1 MVDNEQSDGYD
12 NGNQVDD
19 EVDDEAGNFKQAK
32 HNFKYHISFWSV
44 LQVQLR
50 KKLLYWRIDQNLVF
64 ISKLIIIFFFSHIT
78 SAATSEQDDEDEE
91 MYVDEDDNQPTCSK
105 YLESQASVTEL
116 NDKDSDATIINSQN
130 EQLELLS
137 ISSQSTIYN
146 SQNHFVKSQVISF
159 FHFILDSIQ
168 PPAKPTQLTASSSDE
183 QLDVFRKK
191 KAVDWNQPMTSKQS
205 DELQQIEEID
215 DEMTDLSQFTNR
227 SSSVELNNPEG
238 IV

>member
-19 EVDDEAGNFKQAK
+19 EVDDEAGNFK
-32 HNFKYHISFWSV
+32 H
-44 LQVQLR
+44 
-50 KKLLYWRIDQNLVF
+50 
-64 ISKLIIIFFFSHIT
+64 
-78 SAATSEQDDEDEE
+78 
-91 MYVDEDDNQPTCSK
+91 
-105 YLESQASVTEL
+105 
-116 NDKDSDATIINSQN
+116 
-130 EQLELLS
+130 
-137 ISSQSTIYN
+137 
-146 SQNHFVKSQVISF
+146 
-159 FHFILDSIQ
+159 
-168 PPAKPTQLTASSSDE
+168 SDE